1 MLILKVIH
9 ISILFYYSFYRFIEL
24 AYYFDLSIFLTII
37 RYLIIVILYFQDGIF
52 FNLMFNFIL
61 FGLLILCLIYLLI
74 EYIII

>member
-9 ISILFYYSFYRFIEL
+9 ISILFYYSFYQFIEL
-24 AYYFDLSIFLTII
+24 TYYFDLNTFLTII
-37 RYLIIVILYFQDGIF
+37 RYLIIVILYFRDGIF

-61 FGLLILCLIYLLI
+61 FDLLILCLIYLLI